1 MASIRILKRRIKTSK
16 NIAKITRAME
26 MVAASKMKRAQDQ
39 ALAGKLYSEEL
50 AKVLDRLA
58 RRISQDLHPLLTG
71 GNPNGQVG
79 VLLLSTDKGL
89 CGGLN
94 TNLFFKLE
102 KIIAENKNTN
112 VLEHKIKVISVG
124 KKARDYVA
132 RMGYEL
138 WASFINLGDIP
149 TSIDARPIAKL
160 ITETFINFE
169 LSEVWIVFPGFVS
182 TLVQEARAVKLLPL
196 GTLDVLEDDTYD
208 VASDYLFEPK
218 ANIILDQLLP
228 YYIENRIY
236 QLLLETRASEQS
248 ARMVAMKNARES
260 ANDLAGDLT
269 LTYNRIRQSR
279 ITNELLDATSSR
291 LALG

>member
-1 MASIRILKRRIKTSK
+1 
-16 NIAKITRAME
+16 ME